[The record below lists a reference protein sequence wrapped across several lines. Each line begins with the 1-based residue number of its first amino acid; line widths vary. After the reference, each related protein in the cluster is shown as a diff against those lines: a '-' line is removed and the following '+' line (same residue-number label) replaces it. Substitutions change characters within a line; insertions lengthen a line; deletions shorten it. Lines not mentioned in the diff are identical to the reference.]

1 MWLIY
6 QLWYE
11 LTTRKYLI
19 SDSYIKAAIN
29 CNQATNYNP
38 TAIQLQSDCN
48 PTAIQLQSNCNLTA
62 INCNPTVIQ
71 LQFNCN
77 PTAIQVQSNCNPT
90 AINCNLTAINCNQ
103 ALWVHFAYRFLNNKS
118 FHLNSFRFA
127 CYAEEKIQYYSICTS
142 IRPSSLVN
150 RLNLVKIRWQGHYNQ
165 KYDSCSSDKWTFRA
179 TQV

>member
-1 MWLIY
+1 MIDIPTLV
-6 QLWYE
+6 
-11 LTTRKYLI
+11 RVDHKKI
-19 SDSYIKAAIN
+19 SYKWFLHKS
-29 CNQATNYNP
+29 CN
-38 TAIQLQSDCN
+38 QLQS
-48 PTAIQLQSNCNLTA
+48 SN
-62 INCNPTVIQ
+62 Q

-150 RLNLVKIRWQGHYNQ
+150 RLNLVKIRWQGDYNQ
-165 KYDSCSSDKWTFRA
+165 KYDSCSSDKWTFRT